1 MKSIVMIYIINLT
14 FLGNCPI
21 LLIVKKKI
29 TKSIIWWLLFP
40 QMQAFKD
47 TGKAPVETEVAIH
60 RIRITL
66 TSRNVKSLEKG
77 ELAQCC

>member
-1 MKSIVMIYIINLT
+1 
-14 FLGNCPI
+14 
-21 LLIVKKKI
+21 
-29 TKSIIWWLLFP
+29 
-40 QMQAFKD
+40 MQAFKD

-77 ELAQCC
+77 KYILLLLLPRIKVDLSYEDKNLTVINTDDVIRYSEPCL